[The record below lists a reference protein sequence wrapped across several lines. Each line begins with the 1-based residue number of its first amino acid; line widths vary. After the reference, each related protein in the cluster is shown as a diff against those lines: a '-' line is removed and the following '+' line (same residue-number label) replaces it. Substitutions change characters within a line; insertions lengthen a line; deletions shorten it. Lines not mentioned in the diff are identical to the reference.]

1 MNNIQ
6 LKNLKENATHGDFI
20 LPFTTYHCGFSEI
33 YYTIPIHWHE
43 EIEFTII
50 NDGVGEYKIDLIPYE
65 LERGDLVLI
74 KPFSL
79 HSIHPIDNK
88 NMHWNTMVF
97 NLNMLNSAVIDGCLI
112 KYFAPLLNNEH
123 QLPLIIKKNSLGYA
137 ELFKTITKI
146 FACYDAKDIAF
157 EIELKSL
164 LYHFFALLYKYDL
177 IVKNKATPLSND
189 VTNKMKIIL
198 NYIKQ
203 NYMDDISI
211 KDMCSICNFSEY
223 HFMRFFKKYIGMTCI
238 EYINTYRLEMASKLL
253 DTTTSSIMDISFE
266 VGFNNVSYFNK
277 LFKSKYKLTPRE
289 FREINQSL

>member
-1 MNNIQ
+1 MNNIE
-6 LKNLKENATHGDFI
+6 LKNLKENAIHGDFI
-20 LPFTTYHCGFSEI
+20 LPFTTYYCGFSEI

-50 NDGVGEYKIDLIPYE
+50 NEGVGEYKIDLIPYE
-65 LERGDLVLI
+65 LEKGDLVLI

-79 HSIHPIDNK
+79 HSIHPIDNQ

-97 NLNMLNSAVIDGCLI
+97 NLNMLNSAVTDGCLI

-123 QLPLIIKKNSLGYA
+123 QLPLIIKKTYRGYG
-137 ELFKTITKI
+137 ELFNTITKI
-146 FACYDAKDIAF
+146 FACYDSKDIAF
-157 EIELKSL
+157 ELELKSL
-164 LYHFFALLYKYDL
+164 LYHFFVLLYKYDL
-177 IVKNKATPLSND
+177 IVKNKATSLSSD

-198 NYIKQ
+198 NYIKE
-203 NYMDDISI
+203 NYMENISI
-211 KDMCSICNFSEY
+211 KDMCSISNFSEY

-238 EYINTYRLEMASKLL
+238 EYINTYRLEIASKLL
-253 DTTTSSIMDISFE
+253 DTTNNSIMDISFE

-277 LFKSKYKLTPRE
+277 LFKSKYKLTPRD